1 MIYCALSVIS
11 RAPMPRCPDA
21 KMVRQSSLT
30 IVQANFDEN
39 ITVLRFLIGL
49 KNIKFDSSLTFRFIG
64 SLRLCPNPD
73 INFWNPWVN
82 LCPAKLLF
90 QSIHKQIIWNTCSKF
105 QGSGYLGMV
114 TWSVESWVLTITTT
128 TILTHCQKKWCFQ
141 AMSSAQCL
149 AGITLYPNF
158 GELFKCPS
166 VFKNYSQFAYNSWSN
181 RRLNLAS
188 RSTQIVLKLTNCVKL
203 EKPGQ
208 GVSLASVGN

>member
-1 MIYCALSVIS
+1 MIWAETFVSNIWLPDSDYQIVIKLFGVIMIYCALSVIS

-82 LCPAKLLF
+82 LLPAKLLF
-90 QSIHKQIIWNTCSKF
+90 QSTHKQIIWNTCSKF

-158 GELFKCPS
+158 GE
-166 VFKNYSQFAYNSWSN
+166 
-181 RRLNLAS
+181 
-188 RSTQIVLKLTNCVKL
+188 
-203 EKPGQ
+203 
-208 GVSLASVGN
+208 